1 MTPRTRA
8 ALAAAAAVA
17 GAAASAR
24 TTVRAARTV
33 AALLAA
39 GAGVLLLAACDGRAG
54 VRDTGAGE
62 ADDPGP
68 PAAAEEVLPEY
79 AAVTLDGDSVS
90 LRDYR
95 GEVLLLNVWAT
106 WCPPCRREMPSLQA
120 VHEEQ
125 GPEGLR
131 VVGVSI
137 DGRGSEDKIRDFL
150 AEYGITYTILHDPEE
165 RVLRELGIFGIP
177 TTYLVDRAGRVVQRW
192 MGEADFGAP
201 DIRRTIREALASDE
215 TRR

>member
-1 MTPRTRA
+1 MTPRTRG
-8 ALAAAAAVA
+8 ALAAAVA
-17 GAAASAR
+17 
-24 TTVRAARTV
+24 
-33 AALLAA
+33 LAA
-39 GAGVLLLAACDGRAG
+39 GAGVLLLSGCDGQAG
-54 VRDTGAGE
+54 AREMGDGE
-62 ADDPGP
+62 AGDRGP
-68 PAAAEEVLPEY
+68 PSASAEVLPEY

-120 VHEEQ
+120 LHEEL

-137 DGRGSEDKIRDFL
+137 DGAGSKEAVRDFL

-177 TTYLVDRAGRVVQRW
+177 TTYLVDRRGRVLERW
-192 MGEADFGAP
+192 IGEADFGAP
-201 DIRRTIREALASDE
+201 EILREMRRALVSEE
-215 TRR
+215 TPR